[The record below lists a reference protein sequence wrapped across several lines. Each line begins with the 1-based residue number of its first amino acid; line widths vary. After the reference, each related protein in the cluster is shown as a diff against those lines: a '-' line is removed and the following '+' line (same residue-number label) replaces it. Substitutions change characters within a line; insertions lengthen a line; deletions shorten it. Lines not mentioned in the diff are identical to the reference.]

1 MTVELTF
8 QRGVNSR
15 CTSITIANDPI
26 LENDETLLV
35 LLTTTDEAI
44 ALNPSSATITI
55 EDNDS
60 KMNHCNVL
68 IVLSI
73 GNIFCIGKNYLQAV
87 IVLI

>member
-8 QRGVNSR
+8 LPGVNSS
-15 CTSITIANDPI
+15 CTSITIANDDI

-35 LLTTTDEAI
+35 QLTTTDEAI

-60 KMNHCNVL
+60 KMNHSNVL

-73 GNIFCIGKNYLQAV
+73 GNT
-87 IVLI
+87 